1 MGDKTL
7 TITRQFKDVFG
18 ERNFRL
24 LFLAR
29 FISNVGNG
37 IGPIALAFGVLDL
50 AGANATS
57 LSLVMAARTLPLILF
72 VLFGGVIADRY
83 GRAKLVSYTDI
94 LLSLFVIF
102 EAFLFITNQ
111 ASVSWLVLLGLVT
124 GVLHALWFPAF
135 PGIMPQV
142 MPKKKLQSANSTNAL
157 GVNAA
162 NVIGYSIGGILVVLI
177 GPGWAIAIDG
187 LTFLIAGLL
196 IFKLIKF
203 DKPNDVKEQETV
215 LKEIKLG
222 WREVKI
228 RPWILACVSAY
239 SLIVMCYEPLL
250 AVMGPYQAKEFL
262 NGPPS
267 WAFIAGAHS
276 AGMMFGVVLAMRIR
290 PKHPLFVGLIFSSL
304 LALWTL
310 TMALNSPIFLIA
322 LSSFLTGVGFDLFFV
337 FWITTLQ
344 TQIPKKSL
352 SRVLS
357 YDAFG
362 SFLLG
367 PIGLVIAGPLIET
380 IGIKELLFICTI
392 IIVVAISFS
401 ISVKSVRKLE
411 IKY

>member
-215 LKEIKLG
+215 LKELLSVAPKKTHI
-222 WREVKI
+222 
-228 RPWILACVSAY
+228 VSADQNKTN
-239 SLIVMCYEPLL
+239 L
-250 AVMGPYQAKEFL
+250 
-262 NGPPS
+262 
-267 WAFIAGAHS
+267 
-276 AGMMFGVVLAMRIR
+276 
-290 PKHPLFVGLIFSSL
+290 
-304 LALWTL
+304 
-310 TMALNSPIFLIA
+310 
-322 LSSFLTGVGFDLFFV
+322 
-337 FWITTLQ
+337 
-344 TQIPKKSL
+344 KK
-352 SRVLS
+352 
-357 YDAFG
+357 
-362 SFLLG
+362 
-367 PIGLVIAGPLIET
+367 
-380 IGIKELLFICTI
+380 
-392 IIVVAISFS
+392 
-401 ISVKSVRKLE
+401 
-411 IKY
+411 